1 MIAKKVVVVYKK
13 KSSFQDKTGK
23 SVSFNQVC
31 AEDNERLYLVTANND
46 YKTGTEI
53 DIAYDGKKFSVI
65 EYV

>member
-23 SVSFNQVC
+23 FVSFNQIC
-31 AEDNERLYLVTANND
+31 AEDKERLYLLTAKND
-46 YKTGTEI
+46 YKVGTEI

-65 EYV
+65 EYE